1 MKAKRFTAASMQSAL
16 RLVTQEL
23 GADALIISTKKLATG
38 IEVLAARDGAEPAPV
53 PAVRSHED
61 LVRALT
67 AFKERQKPE
76 SNAAPRQVRTPS
88 KLAAEK
94 WNSHQTAQP
103 ASTPMPLKN
112 AAKNTQDQALAQMQ
126 TEIQELK
133 KLLLQQQKSEV
144 KTLPLLSAKLK
155 AELGEHCQSLGLLP
169 AWRDKLL
176 EQAQG
181 ADFDSAKT
189 LLDKKMLQD
198 LPISSYKILD
208 RGGIFALVGP
218 TGAGKTTTIG
228 KIAAHFVMRNGPKAV
243 ALVTMDNYR
252 VAAHD
257 QLRAFARILGV
268 DFKIVPANG
277 SLNKVLDELKDKKLV
292 LVDSAGLNSQDP
304 HFEAQMTLLK
314 SSARVR
320 KLLVLP
326 LTNHSRSLE
335 ETYQLFKPLVLSGC
349 IFTKLD
355 ECFSLGAALSVAALS
370 FLPITLVTDG
380 PHIPDDIHY
389 PEAQKLLKA
398 SEKMGQL
405 ARSNW
410 QDQKQIA
417 NFRA

>member
-1 MKAKRFTAASMQSAL
+1 MKAKRFTAANMQSAL

-38 IEVLAARDGAEPAPV
+38 IEVLAARDAAEPAPA
-53 PAVRSHED
+53 PAVRSHDD

-67 AFKERQKPE
+67 AVKERQKPS
-76 SNAAPRQVRTPS
+76 SNQAVRSQRAPS
-88 KLAAEK
+88 KPVEA

-103 ASTPMPLKN
+103 ARTPAPLPS
-112 AAKNTQDQALAQMQ
+112 AAKSSQDQAMAQMQ
-126 TEIQELK
+126 SEIQELK
-133 KLLLQQQKSEV
+133 KLLLQQQKPEV
-144 KTLPLLSAKLK
+144 KTLPLLSARLK

-398 SEKMGQL
+398 SEQMGQL

>member
-1 MKAKRFTAASMQSAL
+1 M
-16 RLVTQEL
+16 
-23 GADALIISTKKLATG
+23 
-38 IEVLAARDGAEPAPV
+38 
-53 PAVRSHED
+53 
-61 LVRALT
+61 
-67 AFKERQKPE
+67 
-76 SNAAPRQVRTPS
+76 
-88 KLAAEK
+88 
-94 WNSHQTAQP
+94 
-103 ASTPMPLKN
+103 
-112 AAKNTQDQALAQMQ
+112 AQMQ
-126 TEIQELK
+126 IEIQELK
-133 KLLLQQQKSEV
+133 KLLLQQQKPAV
-144 KTLPLLSAKLK
+144 KTLPLLGARLK
-155 AELGEHCQSLGLLP
+155 AELGEHCQNLGLLP

-181 ADFDSAKT
+181 VDFDSAKT
-189 LLDKKMLQD
+189 LLDKKMLQE
-198 LPISSYKILD
+198 LPLSSYKILD

-228 KIAAHFVMRNGPKAV
+228 KIAAQFVMRNGPKAV

-304 HFEAQMTLLK
+304 QFEAQMTLLK

-398 SEKMGQL
+398 SKQMGQL

-410 QDQKQIA
+410 QDQRQMA
-417 NFRA
+417 SFRA